1 MCAQTLSVFLNNVKN
16 EAGASGHK
24 GDLSTAPAP
33 PNYLEFEP
41 TWASM
46 KTHTHTHDL
55 RRVQCTCFS
64 LPRLRW
70 SLLPWVSELERAK
83 TRDFCISPALPKMGP
98 TGSLFPY
105 EPRTGVSFSPQE
117 VLESR
122 GHWSRNPVPRSNH
135 RPNGARQGTLSPR
148 FA

>member
-1 MCAQTLSVFLNNVKN
+1 MDHPPADPDNPRTLGFRNLVTS
-16 EAGASGHK
+16 H
-24 GDLSTAPAP
+24 STATAP
-33 PNYLEFEP
+33 PIYLEFEP

-46 KTHTHTHDL
+46 KTHTHTHTHTTSEGYSAL
-55 RRVQCTCFS
+55 VSASRVCGG
-64 LPRLRW
+64 L
-70 SLLPWVSELERAK
+70 
-83 TRDFCISPALPKMGP
+83 FCLGSVNLKGPKPGIFVFSPALPKMGP